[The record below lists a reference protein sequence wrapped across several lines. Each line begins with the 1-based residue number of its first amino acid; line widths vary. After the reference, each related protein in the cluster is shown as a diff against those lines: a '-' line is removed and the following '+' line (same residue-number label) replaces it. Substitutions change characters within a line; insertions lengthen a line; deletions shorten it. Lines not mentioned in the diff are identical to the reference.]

1 MEKESAPE
9 RSPSP
14 ATESTKTKDEDTT
27 PQQSDQDVAPAPAPL
42 EPEMERTALQTAV
55 LMFALCASVFLAAL
69 DVTIVTTALPT
80 ISSYFKT
87 SIAYTWVG
95 SAYMLSSAAS
105 TPIWGKVS
113 DIWGRKP
120 ILLVVSA
127 IFFFGSA
134 LAAAAINIDMLI
146 AGRAVQGLGGGG
158 LLTLVNICIS
168 DLFSMRNRAKY
179 YGFIGMT
186 WAFASAIGPI
196 LGGVLTEKVSW
207 RWCFYINLPITGV
220 AFFIIAFLLHLDT
233 PKTPVVAGLL
243 AVDWLGSISI
253 AGATVMFLLG
263 LTLGGVIHP
272 WDSPVVLCLLIF
284 GPLLF
289 LVFLAIEWKVA
300 KYPIM
305 PLEMFEN
312 PSNIASLLGVFFHGM
327 MMVIGSF
334 FVPLYFQ
341 SVLGATAL
349 LSGVWLL
356 PLALSLSFSSAG
368 TGIYISKTGR
378 YLDCIRVA
386 FTLSVL
392 GFGLLYDLPL
402 GKTWSKIIIYQII
415 CGLGVGPNFQSLL
428 LALQNQVKPSHYAS
442 VTATLGFTRNLATA
456 IGVVVGNVVFQ
467 NSMLEQEPHLRAS
480 LSPQAAEM
488 LSGKNAESSVFFVNT
503 LAALERDI
511 ARAAYYA
518 SLRNVWLTAV
528 TFAAAGLITCVFI
541 KGRELSKVH
550 EKVETG
556 LAAEERKARDRKAA
570 AAEAKTPEEKNI
582 V

>member
-1 MEKESAPE
+1 MEKEPAPE
-9 RSPSP
+9 KSPSVS
-14 ATESTKTKDEDTT
+14 TESAKDEDTT
-27 PQQSDQDVAPAPAPL
+27 PPQQSNQNVAAKP
-42 EPEMERTALQTAV
+42 EPESERTALQTTV

-80 ISSYFKT
+80 ISSYFQT
-87 SIAYTWVG
+87 SAAYTWVG
-95 SAYMLSSAAS
+95 SGYMLSSAAA

-120 ILLVVSA
+120 ILLIVSA
-127 IFFFGSA
+127 IFFLGSA
-134 LAAAAINIDMLI
+134 LSAAAININMLI
-146 AGRAVQGLGGGG
+146 AGRVVQGLGGGG
-158 LLTLVNICIS
+158 LLTLVNISIS

-220 AFFIIAFLLHLDT
+220 AFFIIAFVLHLDT

-243 AVDWLGSISI
+243 AVDWLGSITI

-263 LTLGGVIHP
+263 LTFGGVIHP

-305 PLEMFEN
+305 PLEIFAN
-312 PSNIASLLGVFFHGM
+312 PSNIASLLGVFFHGL

-334 FVPLYFQ
+334 FMPLYFQ

-356 PLALSLSFSSAG
+356 PLALSLSVSSAG
-368 TGIYISKTGR
+368 TGLYISKTGR
-378 YLDCIRVA
+378 YMDCIRAA
-386 FTLSVL
+386 FTFSVL

-415 CGLGVGPNFQSLL
+415 CGLGIGPNFQSLL
-428 LALQNQVKPSHYAS
+428 IALQNQVKPQQYAA

-467 NSMLEQEPHLRAS
+467 NSMLKQAPYLKAN
-480 LSPQAAEM
+480 LSPEAAEM
-488 LSGKNAESSVFFVNT
+488 LSGKNAESSVFLIDKLPT
-503 LAALERDI
+503 LQRDI
-511 ARAAYYA
+511 ARAAYYS
-518 SLRNVWLTAV
+518 SLRNVWLTALA
-528 TFAAAGLITCVFI
+528 FAAAGLISCVFI
-541 KGRELSKVH
+541 KGRKLSKVH

-556 LAAEERKARDRKAA
+556 LAAEERKARERKEAR
-570 AAEAKTPEEKNI
+570 EAKTTEEKD
-582 V
+582 VV

>member
-1 MEKESAPE
+1 M
-9 RSPSP
+9 
-14 ATESTKTKDEDTT
+14 
-27 PQQSDQDVAPAPAPL
+27 
-42 EPEMERTALQTAV
+42 
-55 LMFALCASVFLAAL
+55 
-69 DVTIVTTALPT
+69 
-80 ISSYFKT
+80 
-87 SIAYTWVG
+87 
-95 SAYMLSSAAS
+95 
-105 TPIWGKVS
+105 
-113 DIWGRKP
+113 
-120 ILLVVSA
+120 
-127 IFFFGSA
+127 
-134 LAAAAINIDMLI
+134 
-146 AGRAVQGLGGGG
+146 
-158 LLTLVNICIS
+158 
-168 DLFSMRNRAKY
+168 
-179 YGFIGMT
+179 
-186 WAFASAIGPI
+186 
-196 LGGVLTEKVSW
+196 
-207 RWCFYINLPITGV
+207 PITGA
-220 AFFIIAFLLHLDT
+220 AFFVIAFVLHLDT

-263 LTLGGVIHP
+263 LTFGGVIHP

-312 PSNIASLLGVFFHGM
+312 PSNIASLLGVFFHGL

-334 FVPLYFQ
+334 FMPLYFQ

-356 PLALSLSFSSAG
+356 PLALSLSFTSAG
-368 TGIYISKTGR
+368 TGWYISSTGR
-378 YLDCIRVA
+378 YMDCIRAA
-386 FTLSVL
+386 FAFSVL

-415 CGLGVGPNFQSLL
+415 CGLGIGPNFQSLL
-428 LALQNQVKPSHYAS
+428 LALQNQVKPHHYAT

-467 NSMLEQEPHLRAS
+467 NSMLKQESYLKAS
-480 LSPQAAEM
+480 LGPEVAEL
-488 LSGKNAESSVFFVNT
+488 LSGKNAESSVFLVDKLPT
-503 LAALERDI
+503 LQRDI
-511 ARAAYYA
+511 ARAAYYSA
-518 SLRNVWLTAV
+518 LRNVWLTAV
-528 TFAAAGLITCVFI
+528 AFAAAGLITCVFI
-541 KGRELSKVH
+541 KGRELSRVH

-570 AAEAKTPEEKNI
+570 AEAKITGGKDI

>member
-1 MEKESAPE
+1 MEKETAPE

-14 ATESTKTKDEDTT
+14 TTESAKDEDTT
-27 PQQSDQDVAPAPAPL
+27 PQQSDQDVAATAPAPL
-42 EPEMERTALQTAV
+42 EPEKSRTALQTAV

-80 ISSYFKT
+80 ISSYFQT
-87 SIAYTWVG
+87 SVAYTWVG
-95 SAYMLSSAAS
+95 SAYMLSSAAA

-120 ILLVVSA
+120 ILLVVSG

-134 LAAAAINIDMLI
+134 LCAAAINIDMLI

-207 RWCFYINLPITGV
+207 RWCFYINLPITGA
-220 AFFIIAFLLHLDT
+220 AFFIIAFVLHLDT
-233 PKTPVVAGLL
+233 PKTPVGAGLL

-263 LTLGGVIHP
+263 LTFGGVIHP
-272 WDSPVVLCLLIF
+272 WDSPIVICLLVF
-284 GPLLF
+284 GILLF

-300 KYPIM
+300 RYPIM

-312 PSNIASLLGVFFHGM
+312 FSNIASLLGVFFHGM

-334 FVPLYFQ
+334 FMPLYFQ

-356 PLALSLSFSSAG
+356 PLALSLSFTSAG
-368 TGIYISKTGR
+368 TGWFISATGR
-378 YLDCIRVA
+378 YMDCIRFA
-386 FTLSVL
+386 FTFSVL

-402 GKTWSKIIIYQII
+402 GRTWSKIIIYQII

-428 LALQNQVKPSHYAS
+428 LALQNQVKPHHYAT

-456 IGVVVGNVVFQ
+456 IGVVIGNVVFQ
-467 NSMLEQEPHLRAS
+467 NSMLKQQAHLNDS
-480 LSPQAAEM
+480 LGPKVAKM
-488 LSGKNAESSVFFVNT
+488 FSGKNAEASVFFVNKLPT
-503 LAALERDI
+503 LQREI
-511 ARAAYYA
+511 VRAAYYSA
-518 SLRNVWLTAV
+518 LRDVWITAV
-528 TFAAAGLITCVFI
+528 TLAAAGLISCLFI
-541 KGRELSKVH
+541 KGKELSKVH

-570 AAEAKTPEEKNI
+570 GEK
-582 V
+582 VSDEKVAV

>member
-14 ATESTKTKDEDTT
+14 ATESIKTKDEDTT
-27 PQQSDQDVAPAPAPL
+27 LQQSDQDVAPAPAPL
-42 EPEMERTALQTAV
+42 EPEMERTALQTTV

-378 YLDCIRVA
+378 YMDCIRVA

-402 GKTWSKIIIYQII
+402 GKIWSKIIIYQII

-428 LALQNQVKPSHYAS
+428 LALQNQVKSHHYAS

-467 NSMLEQEPHLRAS
+467 NSMLKQEPHLRAS

-503 LAALERDI
+503 LPALERDI

-528 TFAAAGLITCVFI
+528 AFAAAGLITCVFI

>member
-1 MEKESAPE
+1 MEKVSEAAPE
-9 RSPSP
+9 RSASP
-14 ATESTKTKDEDTT
+14 TTDSTKDEETT
-27 PQQSDQDVAPAPAPL
+27 PQSLDQDVAAPK
-42 EPEMERTALQTAV
+42 EPEKERTALQTTV

-80 ISSYFKT
+80 ISGYFKT
-87 SIAYTWVG
+87 SVAFTWVG

-127 IFFFGSA
+127 IFFLGSA

-146 AGRAVQGLGGGG
+146 AGRTVQGLGGGG

-207 RWCFYINLPITGV
+207 RWCFYINLPITGA
-220 AFFIIAFLLHLDT
+220 AFFIIAFVLHLDT

-243 AVDWLGSISI
+243 AVDWLGSITI

-263 LTLGGVIHP
+263 LTFGGVIHP
-272 WDSPVVLCLLIF
+272 WDSPIVVCLIVF
-284 GPLLF
+284 GILLF
-289 LVFLAIEWKVA
+289 VVFLLIEWKVA

-327 MMVIGSF
+327 MMIIGSF
-334 FVPLYFQ
+334 FMPLYFQ

-349 LSGVWLL
+349 LSGVWML
-356 PLALSLSFSSAG
+356 PLALSLSFCSAG
-368 TGIYISKTGR
+368 TGAYISATGR
-378 YLDCIRVA
+378 YMDCIRAA
-386 FTLSVL
+386 FAISVL

-402 GKTWSKIIIYQII
+402 GKTWSKIVIYQII

-428 LALQNQVKPSHYAS
+428 LALQNQVKPHHYAT

-456 IGVVVGNVVFQ
+456 IGVVIGNVVFQ
-467 NSMLEQEPHLRAS
+467 NSMIKQESQLKES
-480 LSPQAAEM
+480 LGPKISQM
-488 LSGKNAESSVFFVNT
+488 LSGKNAESSVFQINKLPT
-503 LAALERDI
+503 AQRDI
-511 ARAAYYA
+511 ARAAYYSA
-518 SLRNVWLTAV
+518 LRNVWIMAV
-528 TFAAAGLITCVFI
+528 ALAAAGLITCVFI

-550 EKVETG
+550 QKVETG
-556 LAAEERKARDRKAA
+556 LAAEERKARERKAA
-570 AAEAKTPEEKNI
+570 GEAKTTKEND
-582 V
+582 VV